1 MRGIFLIAI
10 LILDLAL
17 FCSCNKDEDSQPPVI
32 NFIEPAESLFLLLP
46 DTVRVVAEVRDETNI
61 TVVEVSLVNE
71 HGIPIVTGG
80 FYYPDTSFYKVTSYL
95 SITDKSITSGTYTIK
110 VTASDYYNITN
121 AYRSIFLNEIPQE
134 LMGYIAVTAS
144 YPFESKVIRLD
155 PQFNTDTSF
164 VFPKGFQLSGFHGLW
179 EQFYFVS
186 PEPSVLYAFNASGF
200 ELLYEFAAWLPR
212 PVFSSVLTDQQLL
225 FSTMN
230 GDAGILNSEGQIVII
245 TQPQPGKTIQ
255 CFAADENYLY
265 AEMVSLSGD
274 IREITAFYRVT
285 GAIRVQ
291 RLVSNDI
298 VALEPAQGK
307 ALLISN
313 SETNTIISEFD
324 PEDMIITDL
333 KSLVRQEISSTLKIN
348 EKDFLIFTEHEILLY
363 EYDLNYVSEYLPG
376 SYAFGRYDHLSDRL
390 YLVRD
395 SAVEIFNPIA
405 SFPTIIPFNEPVKDF
420 HLVFNKK

>member
-95 SITDKSITSGTYTIK
+95 SITDKSIPSGTYQIK
-110 VTASDYYNITN
+110 VMTSDYYNIATS
-121 AYRSIFLNEIPQE
+121 YRSIFLNEIPQE
-134 LMGYIAVTAS
+134 LMGYLAVTAS
-144 YPFESKVIRLD
+144 YPFESTVIRLD
-155 PQFNTDTSF
+155 PQFNTDSSF

-186 PEPSVLYAFNASGF
+186 SEPSVLYAFNDSDF
-200 ELLYEFAAWLPR
+200 EPLYEFAAWLPR
-212 PVFSSVLTDQQLL
+212 PVFSSILTDQQLL

-230 GDAGILNSEGQIVII
+230 GDAGILNSQGQIVII
-245 TQPQPGKTIQ
+245 TQPQPAKTIQ

-265 AEMVSLSGD
+265 AEMVSLSGAV
-274 IREITAFYRVT
+274 REFSAFYRVT
-285 GAIRVQ
+285 GAVRAQ
-291 RLVSNDI
+291 RLVSDDI
-298 VALEPAQGK
+298 MALQAFQGK

-313 SETNTIISEFD
+313 SETNTILSEFD
-324 PEDMIITDL
+324 PDDMLITDL
-333 KSLVRQEISSTLKIN
+333 KSMLRQEISSTLKIN
-348 EKDFLIFTEHEILLY
+348 ENDFLIFTEDGLMLY
-363 EYDLNYVSEYLPG
+363 EYDVNYISEYLPG
-376 SYAFGRYDHLSDRL
+376 SYAFGRYDHLNDRL

-420 HLVFNKK
+420 HLIFNKK